1 MIKFGAFGTVTKV
14 VLSFLLIL
22 SIFMISV
29 ISGIFELKN
38 LERKNTHFSSV
49 VLPELNSAFL
59 SQSTLLQANTLSVKV
74 LGAQSTYELAIA
86 VENWDKFLTDFF
98 EYQNLFDDNNKDI
111 VNSTKEV
118 MLSTSKNISF
128 VKDKLER
135 IFKETR
141 QTDNLYSKF
150 IFQFSALT
158 SILSKNIEQNSD
170 DSHSLRNEIQQ
181 FTNLHRQMIFTAIS
195 LFQEETAYDTDVKLG
210 ELKNIL
216 LKLSEK
222 LDSIAKLEPDIKNNN
237 QFYKIWDSSVSSI
250 IDEKGLFK
258 RKLLL
263 KKELENLPT
272 YQERITTDLEEE
284 INAISKLVTNIK
296 INVADSQMLT
306 SKQTKDAITK
316 STIGIIV
323 VVIVSI
329 ISCLLLAYYLKRPI
343 LDLARVTGKMAEG
356 DFSVQM
362 SADWGGEF
370 ISVAN
375 WINTVAR
382 NTSSSLKEINSI
394 TSELD
399 EISALNESS
408 TAKVRDKSEAQN
420 SELSSIATAMTEMAH
435 STRQVAEIAGKA
447 LVQTNLTEKRINDS
461 ALMMNKNTETTKVLN
476 EQISITQNSLYRLES
491 DVKNIS
497 NVLDVINA
505 ISESTNLL
513 ALNAAIEAARAGE
526 SGRGFAVV
534 ADEVRSLSL
543 RTSEQTKE
551 IEQLMVRL
559 TDQSKKACSE
569 MEVSRVLMEDTLSR
583 STELSQY
590 MLEVSKDILIMRET
604 SDSIYQATTE
614 QGRTSEEVA
623 GNINQLD
630 QISKENN
637 IVIEELAIEGKRL
650 NQLSHTQREQLAK
663 FIF

>member
-49 VLPELNSAFL
+49 VLPELDSAFL

-98 EYQNLFDDNNKDI
+98 ENQNLFDDNNQDI

-118 MLSTSKNISF
+118 MLLTSKNIIF
-128 VKDKLER
+128 VKDKLEK

-141 QTDNLYSKF
+141 QTDSLYSKF
-150 IFQFSALT
+150 LFQFSALT
-158 SILSKNIEQNSD
+158 SILSKNMEQNSNN
-170 DSHSLRNEIQQ
+170 SHSLRNEIQQ

-216 LKLSEK
+216 VKLSEK

-284 INAISKLVTNIK
+284 INSISKLITNIK

-394 TSELD
+394 TSKLD

-559 TDQSKKACSE
+559 TAQSKKACSE

>member
-49 VLPELNSAFL
+49 VLPELDSAFL

-98 EYQNLFDDNNKDI
+98 ENQNLFDDNNQDI

-118 MLSTSKNISF
+118 MLLTSKNIIF
-128 VKDKLER
+128 VKDKLEK

-141 QTDNLYSKF
+141 QTDSLYSKF
-150 IFQFSALT
+150 LFQFSALT
-158 SILSKNIEQNSD
+158 SILSKNMEQNSNN
-170 DSHSLRNEIQQ
+170 SHSLRNEIQQ

-216 LKLSEK
+216 VKLSEK

-284 INAISKLVTNIK
+284 INSISKLITNIK
-296 INVADSQMLT
+296 INVSDSQMLT

-559 TDQSKKACSE
+559 TAQSKKACSE

>member
-22 SIFMISV
+22 LIFMTSV
-29 ISGIFELKN
+29 ISGVFELKN

-49 VLPELNSAFL
+49 VLPELDSAFL

-98 EYQNLFDDNNKDI
+98 ENQNLFDDNNQDI

-118 MLSTSKNISF
+118 MLLTSKNIIF
-128 VKDKLER
+128 VKDKLEK

-141 QTDNLYSKF
+141 QTDSLYSKF
-150 IFQFSALT
+150 LFQFSALT
-158 SILSKNIEQNSD
+158 SILSKNMEQNSD
-170 DSHSLRNEIQQ
+170 NSHSLRNEIQQ

-216 LKLSEK
+216 VKLSEK

-237 QFYKIWDSSVSSI
+237 QFYKIWDNSVSSI

-284 INAISKLVTNIK
+284 INSISKLITNIK

-316 STIGIIV
+316 STIGIII

-375 WINTVAR
+375 WINTVAQ

-399 EISALNESS
+399 EISALNETS

-461 ALMMNKNTETTKVLN
+461 ALMMNKNTETTEVLN

-559 TDQSKKACSE
+559 SVQSKKACSE
-569 MEVSRVLMEDTLSR
+569 MEVSRVLMKDTLSR

-623 GNINQLD
+623 ENINQLD

>member
-49 VLPELNSAFL
+49 VLPELDSAFL

-98 EYQNLFDDNNKDI
+98 ENQNLFDDNNQDI

-118 MLSTSKNISF
+118 MLLTSKNIIF
-128 VKDKLER
+128 VKDKLEK

-141 QTDNLYSKF
+141 QTDSLYSKF
-150 IFQFSALT
+150 LFQFSALT
-158 SILSKNIEQNSD
+158 SILSKNMEQNSNN
-170 DSHSLRNEIQQ
+170 SHSLRNEIQQ

-216 LKLSEK
+216 VKLSEK

-284 INAISKLVTNIK
+284 INSISKLITNIK

-559 TDQSKKACSE
+559 TAQSKKACIP
-569 MEVSRVLMEDTLSR
+569 VIIED
-583 STELSQY
+583 
-590 MLEVSKDILIMRET
+590 
-604 SDSIYQATTE
+604 A
-614 QGRTSEEVA
+614 
-623 GNINQLD
+623 
-630 QISKENN
+630 
-637 IVIEELAIEGKRL
+637 
-650 NQLSHTQREQLAK
+650 
-663 FIF
+663 

>member
-408 TAKVRDKSEAQN
+408 SCRD
-420 SELSSIATAMTEMAH
+420 
-435 STRQVAEIAGKA
+435 
-447 LVQTNLTEKRINDS
+447 
-461 ALMMNKNTETTKVLN
+461 
-476 EQISITQNSLYRLES
+476 
-491 DVKNIS
+491 
-497 NVLDVINA
+497 
-505 ISESTNLL
+505 
-513 ALNAAIEAARAGE
+513 
-526 SGRGFAVV
+526 
-534 ADEVRSLSL
+534 
-543 RTSEQTKE
+543 
-551 IEQLMVRL
+551 
-559 TDQSKKACSE
+559 
-569 MEVSRVLMEDTLSR
+569 SR
-583 STELSQY
+583 
-590 MLEVSKDILIMRET
+590 
-604 SDSIYQATTE
+604 
-614 QGRTSEEVA
+614 
-623 GNINQLD
+623 
-630 QISKENN
+630 
-637 IVIEELAIEGKRL
+637 
-650 NQLSHTQREQLAK
+650 
-663 FIF
+663 

>member
-49 VLPELNSAFL
+49 VLPELDSAFL

-98 EYQNLFDDNNKDI
+98 ENQNLFDDNNQDI

-118 MLSTSKNISF
+118 MLLTSKNIIF
-128 VKDKLER
+128 VKDKLEK

-141 QTDNLYSKF
+141 QTDSLYSKF
-150 IFQFSALT
+150 LFQFSALT
-158 SILSKNIEQNSD
+158 SILSKNMEQNSNN
-170 DSHSLRNEIQQ
+170 SHSLRNEIQQ

-216 LKLSEK
+216 VKLSEK

-284 INAISKLVTNIK
+284 INSISKLITNIK

-382 NTSSSLKEINSI
+382 NTSSSLKEIYSI

-559 TDQSKKACSE
+559 TAQSKKACSE